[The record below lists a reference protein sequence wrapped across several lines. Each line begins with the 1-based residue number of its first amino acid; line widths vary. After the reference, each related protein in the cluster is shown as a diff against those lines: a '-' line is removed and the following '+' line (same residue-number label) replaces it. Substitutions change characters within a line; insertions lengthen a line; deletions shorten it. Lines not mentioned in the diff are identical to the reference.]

1 MEVDIMA
8 HEITINTAY
17 FWSIIVTIVM
27 FITFPEVS
35 VQLWQ
40 IQQKRWKIYR
50 DSVLERRS
58 MQSEDKARQYCEV
71 DLTKLK

>member
-1 MEVDIMA
+1 MA

-17 FWSIIVTIVM
+17 FWSIIVTMIIFM
-27 FITFPEVS
+27 TFPEVS
-35 VQLWQ
+35 AQLWQ
-40 IQQKRWKIYR
+40 IQLKRWKRYR

>member
-1 MEVDIMA
+1 MA

>member
-40 IQQKRWKIYR
+40 IQQKRWKI
-50 DSVLERRS
+50 
-58 MQSEDKARQYCEV
+58 
-71 DLTKLK
+71 